1 MYDGSMLSSAA
12 WCGGP
17 PGARTWSTQWSV
29 GRLRRLTG
37 LAHLLLHVSAFTL
50 FIDLRVLRLLSFTQ
64 LADH

>member
-1 MYDGSMLSSAA
+1 MYNCSM
-12 WCGGP
+12 
-17 PGARTWSTQWSV
+17 
-29 GRLRRLTG
+29 RRLTG